1 VTVAEVDEYVNAFAQ
16 TAPARLVAAIQHITV
31 HVARD
36 RQDLAVLRAAVKEAD
51 QGPVAIPQDFR
62 AVFIGV
68 PLDPA
73 AAGADDMAEVLDPI
87 SGVIILNAAKLVT
100 PQDVIDTLMHEIGH
114 ALGFDEDE
122 VAMLGLE

>member
-1 VTVAEVDEYVNAFAQ
+1 MTVAEVDEYVNVFAQ
-16 TAPARLVAAIQHITV
+16 TAPARLVAAIQHVTV

-62 AVFIGV
+62 AVFIGQ

-73 AAGADDMAEVLDPI
+73 AAGADDMSEVLDPI
-87 SGVIILNAAKLVT
+87 SGVIVLNAAKLLT

>member
-16 TAPARLVAAIQHITV
+16 TAPARLVAAIQHVTV

-73 AAGADDMAEVLDPI
+73 AAGADDMSEVLDPI

-122 VAMLGLE
+122 VTMLGLE

>member
-1 VTVAEVDEYVNAFAQ
+1 MTVAEVDEYVNVFAQ
-16 TAPARLVAAIQHITV
+16 TAPARLVAAIQHVTV

-36 RQDLAVLRAAVKEAD
+36 RQDMAVLRAAVKEAD

-62 AVFIGV
+62 AVFIGL

-73 AAGADDMAEVLDPI
+73 AAGADDMSEVLDPI
-87 SGVIILNAAKLVT
+87 SGVIVLNAAKLLT

>member
-1 VTVAEVDEYVNAFAQ
+1 MTVAEVDEYVNAFAQ
-16 TAPARLVAAIQHITV
+16 TAPARLVAAIQHVTV

-73 AAGADDMAEVLDPI
+73 AAGADDMSEVLDPI

-122 VAMLGLE
+122 VTMLGLE